1 MRIQFLWSNL
11 DQLLSILCSI
21 PCFEI
26 PEITIYLGSVIANES
41 NGKSDKGNQTPEVGI
56 CKLCRLRYITVLWLA
71 DYLFSMLSTGQNK
84 RGREKESSICEGMSE
99 CRSRG
104 MQGSGNRL

>member
-11 DQLLSILCSI
+11 SQLLSILCSI

-71 DYLFSMLSTGQNK
+71 DYLFQHAEYGAKQT
-84 RGREKESSICEGMSE
+84 
-99 CRSRG
+99 RSRERVKYLRRNEWV
-104 MQGSGNRL
+104 S